1 MEVAECKNVWMIY
14 RNFMERGFT
23 ALKDVSLKIEEGELF
38 GILGPNGAGKTT
50 LISILSTILIPTKGE
65 VRILGMDAFKNT
77 KEVRRRINISSG
89 TRLPWGMKVYECL
102 RFYAMCYGIRDKSV
116 VEKLLTEFE
125 LEEYR
130 NVRFDELSAG
140 NKQKLNL
147 ARAFVNNPELVFL
160 DEPTAN
166 LDPDVAR
173 RIREMIVELKEE
185 TTIILTTHNMREAEA
200 LCDRIAFIK
209 EGQIVAEGTAES
221 LKRFVR
227 SGEKVVVRF
236 EGELPEI
243 SIGYPYEIDGREVVF
258 YVENAE
264 RSVAQIVYELKKRGI
279 AIKSVKMEEIT
290 LEDVFVELAK
300 SD

>member
-1 MEVAECKNVWMIY
+1 
-14 RNFMERGFT
+14 MERGFP
-23 ALKDVSLKIEEGELF
+23 ALRGVDLRIEEGELF

-65 VRILGMDAFKNT
+65 VRILGRDAFKNT
-77 KEVRRRINISSG
+77 KEVRRRINICSG

-102 RFYAMCYGIRDKSV
+102 RFYALCYGIRDKSV
-116 VEKLLTEFE
+116 VEKLLSEFE
-125 LEEYR
+125 LERYR
-130 NVRFDELSAG
+130 DVRFDELSAG

-173 RIREMIVELKEE
+173 RIREMILELGKD
-185 TTIILTTHNMREAEA
+185 TTIVLTTHNMREAEM

-209 EGQIVAEGTAES
+209 EGRIVAEGTAES

-227 SGEKVVVRF
+227 RREKVIVKF
-236 EGELPEI
+236 KGEFPEI
-243 SIGYPYEIDGREVVF
+243 GTGWPYEVDGKKAVF
-258 YVENAE
+258 YVDDAE
-264 RSVAQIVYELKKRGI
+264 RSVAQIVYELMERGVRVE
-279 AIKSVKMEEIT
+279 SVRVEEIT

-300 SD
+300 GN